1 MFNHSLI
8 FLALMSFSIASTA
21 AAIPMDAD
29 LAAVDATPNA
39 VLHKEVVVS
48 QGGDSNKDVDDDRAE
63 VAPDSPAPEVPALR
77 HWFPAQDDDCGFQP
91 LAVLMLIIGLAVF
104 FLSRNSSS
112 TK

>member
-8 FLALMSFSIASTA
+8 FLALMSFSVAPTA

-39 VLHKEVVVS
+39 VLHKEVVIS
-48 QGGDSNKDVDDDRAE
+48 QRGDSNKDVDDPAD
-63 VAPDSPAPEVPALR
+63 VAPDSPAPEAPALR
-77 HWFPAQDDDCGFQP
+77 HWFPAQDDDCGLQP

-104 FLSRNSSS
+104 FLSRNASS